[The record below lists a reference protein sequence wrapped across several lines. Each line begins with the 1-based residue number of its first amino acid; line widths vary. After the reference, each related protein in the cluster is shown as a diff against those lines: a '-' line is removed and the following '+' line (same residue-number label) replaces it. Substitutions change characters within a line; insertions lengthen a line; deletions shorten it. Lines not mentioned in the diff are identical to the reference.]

1 MRDYTGARVRETLLL
16 LKTGEQMN
24 LSEKDKKEL
33 IKHIQIEGTKEM
45 LTPMSEMEEVLF
57 EARVRNFLI
66 NEMKEEAS
74 K

>member
-1 MRDYTGARVRETLLL
+1 
-16 LKTGEQMN
+16 MN

-45 LTPMSEMEEVLF
+45 PTPMSEMEEVLF

>member
-1 MRDYTGARVRETLLL
+1 
-16 LKTGEQMN
+16 MN

-33 IKHIQIEGTKEM
+33 IRHIQNESTKEM
-45 LTPMSEMEEVLF
+45 PAPISEFETALF

-66 NEMKEEAS
+66 NEMKEEGS

>member
-1 MRDYTGARVRETLLL
+1 MS
-16 LKTGEQMN
+16 
-24 LSEKDKKEL
+24 LSERDRKEL

-45 LTPMSEMEEVLF
+45 PFVSDLETALF

-66 NEMKEEAS
+66 NEMKEQES